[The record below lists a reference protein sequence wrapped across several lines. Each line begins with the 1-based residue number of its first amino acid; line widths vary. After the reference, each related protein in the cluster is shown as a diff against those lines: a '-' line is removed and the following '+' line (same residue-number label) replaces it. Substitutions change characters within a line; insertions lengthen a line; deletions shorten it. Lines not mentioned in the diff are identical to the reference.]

1 MVLIRAHPLFGPQG
15 KHDDQK
21 RERSKKLT
29 SYHPFSLQNIMEF
42 LFFQLWPVIAA
53 VVTTYQSDDKI
64 MERTCRCV
72 RFILRCL
79 GKYSYSIL
87 TSLVEIVRLSISY
100 FSFLFFSFL
109 VHHSSN
115 LLCTVLFDTLFTHRT
130 SYDAPLF
137 NPVLTSLTSLP
148 SLHI

>member
-1 MVLIRAHPLFGPQG
+1 MMNS
-15 KHDDQK
+15 QK
-21 RERSKKLT
+21 T
-29 SYHPFSLQNIMEF
+29 LQNIMEF

-109 VHHSSN
+109 VHHSS
-115 LLCTVLFDTLFTHRT
+115 TVLFDTLFTHCT